1 MIDLKIKID
10 DAEVMAAMRRLAASG
25 SNMRPAMREI
35 GEYLTDSTKRRFAAG
50 KAPDG
55 TRWESNTEATMLAYL
70 ARRGGGTS
78 RRKGEKSRNPY
89 FNKRDGRLNKRGVG
103 LITGKKPLI
112 GESKRL
118 SNEINY
124 RAGAGSV
131 EVGSSMEYAAVQ
143 QFGAK
148 RGAFGA
154 TKSGAPI
161 PWGDIPARTFLGL
174 SETDK
179 TAVLDI
185 INDHI
190 EAALGR

>member
-1 MIDLKIKID
+1 MIDPKIKID
-10 DAEVMAAMRRLAASG
+10 DAEVMAAMRRLADSG
-25 SNMRPAMREI
+25 GNMRPAMREI

-50 KAPDG
+50 QAPDG

-70 ARRGGGTS
+70 ARRGGSTS

-89 FNKRDGRLNKRGVG
+89 FNKRDGRLNKRGAG

-124 RAGAGSV
+124 HATSGSV
-131 EVGSSMEYAAVQ
+131 EIGSSMEYSAVQ

-148 RGAFGA
+148 QGAFGA
-154 TKSGAPI
+154 TKRGGAI
-161 PWGDIPARTFLGL
+161 PWNDIPARPFLGL
-174 SETDK
+174 SEMDK
-179 TAVLDI
+179 SAVLDI
-185 INDHI
+185 INEHI

>member
-1 MIDLKIKID
+1 MIELKIKID

-25 SNMRPAMREI
+25 SSMRPAMREI
-35 GEYLTDSTKRRFAAG
+35 GEYMVDSTRRRFAAG
-50 KAPDG
+50 QAPDG
-55 TRWESNTEATMLAYL
+55 TRWKSNTEATMLSYL

-78 RRKGEKSRNPY
+78 RRPGEKGRNPY
-89 FNKRDGRLNKRGVG
+89 FRKDGRLNKRGGG
-103 LITGKKPLI
+103 LLSGKKPLI

-118 SNEINY
+118 SSEIHY

-143 QFGAK
+143 QFGAGRGDFGSTK
-148 RGAFGA
+148 R
-154 TKSGAPI
+154 GAPI
-161 PWGDIPARTFLGL
+161 PWGDIPARPFLGL

-179 TAVLDI
+179 SAVLDI
-185 INDHI
+185 LHEHI